1 MNLTLDEIQNFK
13 GKYPKQIWSLFF
25 SEMWERFCFYGM
37 RGMLVFF
44 MISQLNFHE
53 KEANLQYGATQAF
66 VYAFTFVGGLFADKI
81 LGFRKSLFWGGL
93 LMIVGSLIL
102 ATDPHKFFFLGIAFT
117 VVGTGFFKPNISSM
131 VGQLYKPNDSRA
143 DAGFSLFYAGI
154 NLGALLGGYLCIA
167 IGKGELLSHLIP
179 EGLHWNV
186 AFGLAAIVMV
196 ISLVNFIFTQRSL
209 GTIGLQPGHP
219 NHEVKSAPMPKWK
232 EYGVYILSLIFI
244 PIIMKM
250 VSVPEYT
257 DYFMWIVGPLTILYL
272 FYEFSRIDQDLY
284 KNPFSLKGRLSREKY
299 ILNSLLILV
308 IYLSL
313 ILYSYYKMNWLYC
326 LPIIP
331 LSWFNIV
338 FQTKRCHDIN
348 LNGWYQLIP
357 FFGIYLLLK
366 KGDIGKNDYGTTEI
380 THNKTLDP
388 SIKKLYAA
396 LIFIL
401 FSIVFW
407 GIYEQSGGSLS
418 IFAAKNLNKDL
429 LGLDPNGVNNSG
441 GAFFIIFLAPLLGL
455 LWIWMNKK
463 KIEPNTIIKFGLGFI
478 FLGLGYYVLF
488 ATRLFADLQGVTS
501 LNFFTLALL
510 VITLG
515 ELCLSPIGLSIM
527 TKLSTKNLQGMM
539 MGMWFLASAYGQ
551 YVAGIIGA
559 GLADAK
565 EGSTNYDA
573 LITYTEGY
581 KQLALYAVIAGVV
594 LILIS
599 PLIKKLMQ
607 EVK

>member
-1 MNLTLDEIQNFK
+1 MSLTLEEIQNFK

-167 IGKGELLSHLIP
+167 IGKGEVLSSVIP
-179 EGLHWNV
+179 EGMRWNI

-196 ISLVNFIFTQRSL
+196 ISLINFIFTQRTL

-219 NHEVKSAPMPKWK
+219 LAEVKSAPIPKWK
-232 EYGVYILSLIFI
+232 EYGVYVLSLIFV
-244 PIIMKM
+244 PIIMTM
-250 VSVPEYT
+250 VAKTEYT
-257 DYFMWIVGPLTILYL
+257 DYFMWTIGPLTLIYL
-272 FYEFSRIDQDLY
+272 FYEMSKVTSSER
-284 KNPFSLKGRLSREKY
+284 
-299 ILNSLLILV
+299 
-308 IYLSL
+308 
-313 ILYSYYKMNWLYC
+313 
-326 LPIIP
+326 
-331 LSWFNIV
+331 
-338 FQTKRCHDIN
+338 
-348 LNGWYQLIP
+348 
-357 FFGIYLLLK
+357 
-366 KGDIGKNDYGTTEI
+366 
-380 THNKTLDP
+380 
-388 SIKKLYAA
+388 KKLWAA
-396 LIFIL
+396 LVFII
-401 FSIVFW
+401 FSILFW

-429 LGLDPNGVNNSG
+429 FGLDPNGVNNSG
-441 GAFFIIFLAPLLGL
+441 GAFFIIFLAPLIGL
-455 LWIWMNKK
+455 LWIWLNKR
-463 KIEPNTIIKFGLGFI
+463 KIEPNTIVKFGLGFI
-478 FLGLGYYVLF
+478 FLGIGYYVLF
-488 ATRLFADLQGVTS
+488 ATRLFADLQGITS

-510 VITLG
+510 IITLG

-559 GLADAK
+559 GLATAK

-573 LITYTEGY
+573 LITYTDGY
-581 KQLALYAVIAGVV
+581 KQLGLYAVIAGVV

-599 PLIKKLMQ
+599 PFVKKLMQ
-607 EVK
+607 DVK

>member
-1 MNLTLDEIQNFK
+1 MSKTLEEIQNFE
-13 GKYPKQIWSLFF
+13 GKYPRQIWSLFF

-53 KEANLQYGATQAF
+53 SEANLQYGATQAF

-102 ATDPHKFFFLGIAFT
+102 AADPHKFFFLGIAFT

-167 IGKGELLSHLIP
+167 IGKGELFASIIP
-179 EGLHWNV
+179 EELRWHL
-186 AFGLAAIVMV
+186 AFGFAAIVMV
-196 ISLVNFIFTQRSL
+196 ISLINFVFTQRSL

-219 NHEVKSAPMPKWK
+219 DNEIKSAAIPKWK
-232 EYGVYILSLIFI
+232 EYGTYVLSLIFV
-244 PIIMKM
+244 PIIMIM
-250 VSVPEYT
+250 VAKTEYT
-257 DYFMWIVGPLTILYL
+257 DYFMWTIGPLTLIYL
-272 FYEFSRIDQDLY
+272 FYE
-284 KNPFSLKGRLSREKY
+284 
-299 ILNSLLILV
+299 
-308 IYLSL
+308 
-313 ILYSYYKMNWLYC
+313 M
-326 LPIIP
+326 
-331 LSWFNIV
+331 
-338 FQTKRCHDIN
+338 TKV
-348 LNGWYQLIP
+348 
-357 FFGIYLLLK
+357 
-366 KGDIGKNDYGTTEI
+366 T
-380 THNKTLDP
+380 P
-388 SIKKLYAA
+388 SERKKLWAA
-396 LIFIL
+396 LVFIL
-401 FSIVFW
+401 FSILFW

-441 GAFFIIFLAPLLGL
+441 GAFFIIFLAPLIGL
-455 LWIWMNKK
+455 LWIWLNKR

-478 FLGLGYYVLF
+478 FLGLGYYILF
-488 ATRLFADLQGVTS
+488 ATRLFADLQGITS
-501 LNFFTLALL
+501 LNFFTIALL

-559 GLADAK
+559 GLASAK

-573 LITYTEGY
+573 LITYTDGY
-581 KQLALYAVIAGVV
+581 KQLGLYAVIAGVV

-599 PLIKKLMQ
+599 PFVKKLMQ
-607 EVK
+607 DVK

>member
-1 MNLTLDEIQNFK
+1 MSLTLNEIQNFK

-53 KEANLQYGATQAF
+53 SEANLQYGATQAF
-66 VYAFTFVGGLFADKI
+66 VYAFTFIGGLFADKI

-154 NLGALLGGYLCIA
+154 NLGALLGGYFCIA
-167 IGKGELLSHLIP
+167 IGKGEILSDVIP
-179 EGLHWNV
+179 EMLRWNI
-186 AFGLAAIVMV
+186 AFGLAAVVMV
-196 ISLVNFIFTQRSL
+196 ISLINFIFTQRSL

-219 NHEVKSAPMPKWK
+219 ENETKSAPIPKWQ
-232 EYGVYILSLIFI
+232 EYGVYVLSLIFV
-244 PIIMKM
+244 PIIMVM
-250 VSVPEYT
+250 VAKTEYT
-257 DYFMWIVGPLTILYL
+257 DYFMWTIGPITLIYL
-272 FYEFSRIDQDLY
+272 FYE
-284 KNPFSLKGRLSREKY
+284 
-299 ILNSLLILV
+299 
-308 IYLSL
+308 
-313 ILYSYYKMNWLYC
+313 M
-326 LPIIP
+326 
-331 LSWFNIV
+331 
-338 FQTKRCHDIN
+338 TKVTPAER
-348 LNGWYQLIP
+348 
-357 FFGIYLLLK
+357 
-366 KGDIGKNDYGTTEI
+366 
-380 THNKTLDP
+380 NKLW
-388 SIKKLYAA
+388 AA
-396 LIFIL
+396 LVFIL
-401 FSIVFW
+401 FSILFW

-441 GAFFIIFLAPLLGL
+441 GAFFIIFLAPLIGL
-455 LWIWMNKK
+455 LWIWLGKK
-463 KIEPNTIIKFGLGFI
+463 KIEPNTIIKFGLGFV
-478 FLGLGYYVLF
+478 FLGVGYYILF
-488 ATRLFADLQGVTS
+488 ATRFFADLQGITS
-501 LNFFTLALL
+501 LNFFTIALL

-559 GLADAK
+559 GLATAK
-565 EGSTNYDA
+565 EGSTNYDS
-573 LITYTEGY
+573 LITYTDGY
-581 KQLALYAVIAGVV
+581 KQLGLYAVIAGLV

-599 PLIKKLMQ
+599 PLVKKLMQ
-607 EVK
+607 DVK

>member
-1 MNLTLDEIQNFK
+1 MNLTLNEIQNFK
-13 GKYPKQIWSLFF
+13 GKYPRQIWSLFF

-66 VYAFTFVGGLFADKI
+66 VYAFTFIGGLFADKI
-81 LGFRKSLFWGGL
+81 LGFRKSLFWGGI

-102 ATDPHKFFFLGIAFT
+102 AADPHKFFFLGIAFT

-154 NLGALLGGYLCIA
+154 NLGALLGGYFCIA
-167 IGKGELLSHLIP
+167 IGKGEVLSNIIS
-179 EGLHWNV
+179 EGIRWNI

-196 ISLVNFIFTQRSL
+196 ISLINFIFTQKRL

-219 NHEVKSAPMPKWK
+219 LNEVKSAPIPKWQ
-232 EYGVYILSLIFI
+232 EYGVYVLSLIFV
-244 PIIMKM
+244 PIIMIM
-250 VSVPEYT
+250 VAKTEYT
-257 DYFMWIVGPLTILYL
+257 DYFMWTVGPLTLIYL
-272 FYEFSRIDQDLY
+272 FYEMTKVTPAERN
-284 KNPFSLKGRLSREKY
+284 K
-299 ILNSLLILV
+299 LL
-308 IYLSL
+308 
-313 ILYSYYKMNWLYC
+313 
-326 LPIIP
+326 
-331 LSWFNIV
+331 
-338 FQTKRCHDIN
+338 
-348 LNGWYQLIP
+348 
-357 FFGIYLLLK
+357 
-366 KGDIGKNDYGTTEI
+366 
-380 THNKTLDP
+380 
-388 SIKKLYAA
+388 AA
-396 LIFIL
+396 LVFIL
-401 FSIVFW
+401 FSILFW

-418 IFAAKNLNKDL
+418 IFAAKNLNNDL

-441 GAFFIIFLAPLLGL
+441 GAFFIIFLAPLIGL
-455 LWIWMNKK
+455 LWIWLNKR

-488 ATRLFADLQGVTS
+488 ATRFFANLQGITS
-501 LNFFTLALL
+501 LNFFTIALL

-559 GLADAK
+559 GLATAK

-573 LITYTEGY
+573 LITYTDGY
-581 KQLALYAVIAGVV
+581 KQLGLYAVIAGIV

-599 PLIKKLMQ
+599 PFVKKLMQ
-607 EVK
+607 EVR

>member
-1 MNLTLDEIQNFK
+1 MSNTLEEIQNFK
-13 GKYPKQIWSLFF
+13 GKYPRQIWSLFF

-53 KEANLQYGATQAF
+53 REANLQYGATQAF

-154 NLGALLGGYLCIA
+154 NLGALLGGYFCIA
-167 IGKGELLSHLIP
+167 IGKGEIFANIIS
-179 EGLHWNV
+179 EGSRWNI

-196 ISLVNFIFTQRSL
+196 ISLINFVFTQKRL

-219 NHEVKSAPMPKWK
+219 DNEVKSAPIPKWK
-232 EYGVYILSLIFI
+232 EYGTYVLSLIFV
-244 PIIMKM
+244 PIIMVM
-250 VSVPEYT
+250 VAKTEYT
-257 DYFMWIVGPLTILYL
+257 DYFMWTIGPLTLIYL
-272 FYEFSRIDQDLY
+272 FYE
-284 KNPFSLKGRLSREKY
+284 
-299 ILNSLLILV
+299 
-308 IYLSL
+308 
-313 ILYSYYKMNWLYC
+313 M
-326 LPIIP
+326 
-331 LSWFNIV
+331 
-338 FQTKRCHDIN
+338 TKVTSAER
-348 LNGWYQLIP
+348 
-357 FFGIYLLLK
+357 
-366 KGDIGKNDYGTTEI
+366 
-380 THNKTLDP
+380 
-388 SIKKLYAA
+388 KKLWAA
-396 LIFIL
+396 LVFIL
-401 FSIVFW
+401 FSILFW

-441 GAFFIIFLAPLLGL
+441 GAFFIIFLAPLIGL
-455 LWIWMNKK
+455 LWIWLNKR

-478 FLGLGYYVLF
+478 FLGLGYYILF
-488 ATRLFADLQGVTS
+488 ATRLFADLQGITS
-501 LNFFTLALL
+501 LNFFTIALL

-559 GLADAK
+559 GLATAK

-573 LITYTEGY
+573 LITYTDGY
-581 KQLALYAVIAGVV
+581 KQLGLYAVIAGVV

-599 PLIKKLMQ
+599 PFVKKLMQ